1 MTSNICFSKVQ
12 DFVGGLGF
20 KNNNTCE
27 EYLELHKRD
36 ILKKELS
43 KFFAPEFLNRI
54 DDVILFNSL
63 NKEDIHQIIDLEL
76 EKLYKRVSALGLS
89 LKVSTEAK
97 DYIENKGFDSEY
109 GARPLKR
116 AIQKYLE
123 DAVAEE
129 IIKSNLKE
137 GDSIQVDFDKK
148 KNEITLKITKPK
160 NSKKKTKEEPEQE
173 GE

>member
-1 MTSNICFSKVQ
+1 AS
-12 DFVGGLGF
+12 
-20 KNNNTCE
+20 
-27 EYLELHKRD
+27 
-36 ILKKELS
+36 
-43 KFFAPEFLNRI
+43 
-54 DDVILFNSL
+54 
-63 NKEDIHQIIDLEL
+63 
-76 EKLYKRVSALGLS
+76 LGLS

-137 GDSIQVDFDKK
+137 GDSIQVDFDKE

-160 NSKKKTKEEPEQE
+160 NPKKKTKEEPEQE

>member
-1 MTSNICFSKVQ
+1 M
-12 DFVGGLGF
+12 
-20 KNNNTCE
+20 
-27 EYLELHKRD
+27 
-36 ILKKELS
+36 KKS
-43 KFFAPEFLNRI
+43 FAPEFLNRI

-137 GDSIQVDFDKK
+137 GDSIQVDFDKE

-160 NSKKKTKEEPEQE
+160 NSKKKTKESRNKQPKVLKSSKKTSSQK
-173 GE
+173 